1 MKKSIRFFLVITALL
16 ITSVQSYSQGT
27 NQASNTISLGMP
39 EVLLLKSNTPSINL
53 TLSPQEAGQAVEQ
66 SKSDSTARILISS
79 VVAGSQTR
87 NLSASVTS
95 GAVPP
100 GTFLKVIA
108 MTPNNAFVGT
118 MGSLG
123 SEVELDATSKNVIT
137 GIGTCYS
144 GTASDDGY
152 VLKYTFGVL
161 TAQGSY
167 ELIRASAGTEV
178 TVTLT
183 LSAGV

>member
-1 MKKSIRFFLVITALL
+1 MKKSIRFFLIITAL
-16 ITSVQSYSQGT
+16 IVTSVESYSQGT

-39 EVLLLKSNTPSINL
+39 EVLLLKSNTPLINL

-79 VVAGSQTR
+79 VVTGNQTR
-87 NLSASVTS
+87 NLSASVTG
-95 GAVPP
+95 GAVPA
-100 GTFLKVIA
+100 GTFLRVIA
-108 MTPNNAFVGT
+108 LTPNSSFIGT
-118 MGSLG
+118 RGSLDA
-123 SEVELDATSKNVIT
+123 EVELDASAKNIIT

-144 GTASDDGY
+144 GTGADDGY
-152 VLKYTFGVL
+152 ILKYTFGVL
-161 TAQGSY
+161 TAAGSY
-167 ELIRASAGTEV
+167 GLIRASSGTEV